1 VSAHPPLRL
10 RKLAPTAQH
19 AASAGTQRSRSA
31 GERTPKS
38 LSWPCAS
45 ARSRVSV
52 SVSPCS
58 NRNSTCTCS
67 ARNKRPTHCTS
78 HQGQAGRHGHGT
90 AAQTQPTARLPG
102 RPAGR
107 ACGGAPFGPVTCVAL
122 VRPSSPDSM
131 KNSTCSPS
139 ARLRKPSVMML
150 VCGPRWLLSGP
161 CGCRPA
167 AAWALYRHALRP
179 WGATGRAT
187 TCAVGRALTWCTNR
201 SSPPSSGVMNL
212 CAHRLSAPQAAKHKQ
227 SSAAQKA
234 ARCACSERHRLCAHP
249 KPFVE
254 LNLRSPHRP
263 ASGRLRKPPV
273 RQTLPL
279 SPCNAAQGARLP
291 TRRGAHHL
299 TVPATLPP
307 CAQTTADRN
316 ARSGWRVARGRG
328 RRTDGPA
335 LSRVAAAADLRNAD
349 IRLIRLPRHC
359 S

>member
-1 VSAHPPLRL
+1 MSAHPPLRL

-167 AAWALYRHALRP
+167 AAWALYRHALPP
-179 WGATGRAT
+179 WGATGRADRMR
-187 TCAVGRALTWCTNR
+187 GRARTHL
-201 SSPPSSGVMNL
+201 V
-212 CAHRLSAPQAAKHKQ
+212 HKQ
-227 SSAAQKA
+227 VLATVVRGDEPVRPTGLVPRRLQNTSRA
-234 ARCACSERHRLCAHP
+234 ARRRARHAAPAASTTGSALT
-249 KPFVE
+249 
-254 LNLRSPHRP
+254 RSPLW
-263 ASGRLRKPPV
+263 S
-273 RQTLPL
+273 
-279 SPCNAAQGARLP
+279 
-291 TRRGAHHL
+291 
-299 TVPATLPP
+299 
-307 CAQTTADRN
+307 
-316 ARSGWRVARGRG
+316 
-328 RRTDGPA
+328 
-335 LSRVAAAADLRNAD
+335 
-349 IRLIRLPRHC
+349 
-359 S
+359 